1 MYNWKE
7 SVKVTKDGKE
17 VFRGTELEMIKF
29 FRDTESFSISYCTK
43 YDGYKI
49 EILDKPIKD
58 NKYNNTLFF

>member
-1 MYNWKE
+1 
-7 SVKVTKDGKE
+7 
-17 VFRGTELEMIKF
+17 MIKF

-58 NKYNNTLFF
+58 NKYNNTLTLEK